1 MALSTI
7 AAAALAAL
15 LLPLLLLWRLSL
27 TPQQNARR
35 LHRRGHSYRAIV
47 LAAPSRLPRPYHRPP
62 LLPRPLIMFNDPT
75 LLPHPADLWPALQ
88 LRA

>member
-1 MALSTI
+1 MAFSTI

-35 LHRRGHSYRAIV
+35 LHRRGHSYRAIGRRV
-47 LAAPSRLPRPYHRPP
+47 GRAPSTVYRWC
-62 LLPRPLIMFNDPT
+62 
-75 LLPHPADLWPALQ
+75 HP
-88 LRA
+88 

>member
-1 MALSTI
+1 MATITTI

-35 LHRRGHSYRAIV
+35 LHRRGHSYRAIGR
-47 LAAPSRLPRPYHRPP
+47 RLGVAHTTARRYC
-62 LLPRPLIMFNDPT
+62 LP
-75 LLPHPADLWPALQ
+75 
-88 LRA
+88 